1 MAKELSKIKNA
12 KNTINIKG
20 REREVKFNFSV
31 WAKLE
36 EEYNDLKDFAN
47 IEKDITE
54 KPFRTIP
61 HLIYLALQDKE
72 GVTEENVL
80 DEYGLA
86 DMPEITRILYTA
98 LYGSLP
104 EVESKKKAKATE

>member
-1 MAKELSKIKNA
+1 MAKELSKIKSE
-12 KNTINIKG
+12 KNTIKIKG
-20 REREVKFNFSV
+20 KEREVKFNFSV

-36 EEYNDLKDFAN
+36 EEYNGLESFEQ

-72 GVTEENVL
+72 GVDESNVL
-80 DEYGLA
+80 DEYGLS
-86 DMPEITRILYTA
+86 DMPEISKVLYSA

-104 EVESKKKAKATE
+104 EGNKKKAE

>member
-1 MAKELSKIKNA
+1 MAKELQKIKNE
-12 KNTINIKG
+12 KNTLKIKG
-20 REREVKFNFSV
+20 REREVKFNFSA

-36 EEYNDLKDFAN
+36 EEYNGLEDFGN

-54 KPFRTIP
+54 KPFNTIP
-61 HLIYLALQDKE
+61 HLIYIALQDKE
-72 GVTEENVL
+72 GVTEADVL

-86 DMPEITRILYTA
+86 DMPLITQVLYSA

-104 EVESKKKAKATE
+104 VSEKKKEMKAE